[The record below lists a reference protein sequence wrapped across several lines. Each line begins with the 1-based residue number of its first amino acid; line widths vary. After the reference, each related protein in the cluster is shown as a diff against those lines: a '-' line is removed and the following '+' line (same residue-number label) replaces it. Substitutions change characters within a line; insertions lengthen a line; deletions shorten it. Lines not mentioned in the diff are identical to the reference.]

1 MGSDGIEAIRGA
13 ASAEGSRAMRLL
25 VVDDM
30 PVMRELMS
38 AIARAAFHHAEI
50 QTADDMASAL
60 ETASNMQ
67 TLDMVL
73 LDLGLPDCK
82 GVEAVL
88 SFRETFP
95 HTNIVVVSS
104 NDTQDVIAAAM
115 RAGATGFVPKTFT
128 EAEMVTA
135 LRVVA
140 NGDVYQPHRVA

>member
-1 MGSDGIEAIRGA
+1 
-13 ASAEGSRAMRLL
+13 MRLL

-38 AIARAAFHHAEI
+38 AIARAAFQHAEI
-50 QTADDMASAL
+50 QAADNMASAL

-82 GVEAVL
+82 GVESVL

-95 HTNIVVVSS
+95 HTNIVVVSL

-140 NGDVYQPHRVA
+140 NGGVYQPHRVA